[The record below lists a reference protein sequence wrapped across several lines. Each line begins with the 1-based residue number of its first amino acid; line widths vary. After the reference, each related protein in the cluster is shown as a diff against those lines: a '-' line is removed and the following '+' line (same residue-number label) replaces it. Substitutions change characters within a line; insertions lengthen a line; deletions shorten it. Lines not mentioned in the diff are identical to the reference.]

1 MDRADLL
8 KDIWARFTQLKA
20 WQRIAILIGIFVIAV
35 SSTVSESETNNKSA
49 KPSATPTAETSPTEQ
64 ASPTAS
70 PSESTSPSTSPTPET
85 PLEFRFAALRDL
97 ADLRKDIKEAR
108 TGISEN
114 GLGKFYWNLVEIRF
128 NLSQLEMLLPR
139 DEYAEKWNTKLA
151 ILKKAIEAINTD
163 DENLTISQ
171 AKRQLDAIL
180 QAIPALEQIAKSLAN

>member
-8 KDIWARFTQLKA
+8 KDIWARFIQLKA

-35 SSTVSESETNNKSA
+35 SSTVSESETNNESA
-49 KPSATPTAETSPTEQ
+49 NPSASPTAETSPTEQ

-70 PSESTSPSTSPTPET
+70 PSESTSPSASPTPET

-139 DEYAEKWNTKLA
+139 DEYAEKWNAKLA
-151 ILKKAIEAINTD
+151 ILKKAIEAIDTD

>member
-1 MDRADLL
+1 ML
-8 KDIWARFTQLKA
+8 KDIWARFIQLKA

-35 SSTVSESETNNKSA
+35 SSTVSESETNNESA
-49 KPSATPTAETSPTEQ
+49 NPSASPTAETSPTEQ

-70 PSESTSPSTSPTPET
+70 PSESTSPSASPTPET

-139 DEYAEKWNTKLA
+139 DEYAEKWNAKLA
-151 ILKKAIEAINTD
+151 ILKKAIEAIDTD

-171 AKRQLDAIL
+171 AKRHLDAIL